1 MKRLLTAL
9 AVAPLSLALLGSSA
23 QAQEQAPTRTVL
35 DVGNLET
42 GAPPGLVW
50 ARTIGGRSVIH
61 GPAGRTAVDGKVRAL
76 APMGSGYV
84 VQTSRNGPATTRW
97 ISADGTP
104 GSISW
109 QGMTGL
115 AVSAGGEAVA
125 FTGPKG
131 RVTVIDSDGDRVLRM
146 PRVPAGINTTAAGV
160 AGEDCKE
167 DETSNGC
174 TVFVNSLIQP
184 TSWLT
189 SSHGIV
195 DSTPFQRVSTV
206 HGRWLGGITK
216 VTDTGSCS
224 AMKRSFRTKWRT
236 CRNRFSDVSPTNA
249 HVLGLPAY
257 GDGFGPTRLDLL
269 DLRSG
274 DRVRSWVPDRLGTTA
289 TYFDEAWEDP
299 THLLVVTFQDEKW
312 AIVRLGLDGS
322 MEYAVRPVPDRGDMT
337 SPFHLQTR

>member
-1 MKRLLTAL
+1 MKRLLTTL
-9 AVAPLSLALLGSSA
+9 AVAPLAFALLGPAA
-23 QAQEQAPTRTVL
+23 QAHQQALPRTVF
-35 DVGNLET
+35 DVGNLER
-42 GAPPGLVW
+42 GAPPALVW
-50 ARTIGGRSVIH
+50 ARTTGRRSVVH
-61 GPAGRTAVDGKVRAL
+61 GPAGRTTVDGNVRAL

-84 VQTSRNGPATTRW
+84 VQTSRSGLATTRW
-97 ISADGTP
+97 IGADGTP
-104 GSISW
+104 GARSW
-109 QGMTGL
+109 QGSPGL

-125 FTGPKG
+125 FTGRKG
-131 RVTVIDSDGDRVLRM
+131 TVRVIDSEGDRVLRM
-146 PRVPAGINTTAAGV
+146 PRVPAGVNTTAVGV

-195 DSTPFQRVSTV
+195 DTTPFQRVSTV
-206 HGRWLGGITK
+206 HGRWLGGITT

-236 CRNRFSDVSPTNA
+236 CLNTFSDISPTNA
-249 HVLGLPAY
+249 QVLGLPAY

-289 TYFDEAWEDP
+289 TYFDEAWEDA
-299 THLLVVTFQDEKW
+299 THVLVVTFQDEEW

-322 MEYAVRPVPDRGDMT
+322 MEYAVPPVPDRGDMT